1 MSRSWSWPRDM
12 ACLKSWSLEAYRDGL
27 VAFSRTQD
35 YRAQLSVFCS
45 GPGRAELLVTYDDPI
60 GGHNGFRETFSRI
73 GALSFL
79 SHTISRS
86 AIRLIEESSRIS
98 LHIPMTDRQLED
110 LQNDSDPNGMLS
122 VGPNEPRAYWGYVSE
137 RISLSNLNSSVR
149 LVRRNCI
156 H

>member
-1 MSRSWSWPRDM
+1 M

-73 GALSFL
+73 GAFSFL

-122 VGPNEPRAYWGYVSE
+122 VGRNEPRASWG
-137 RISLSNLNSSVR
+137 
-149 LVRRNCI
+149 
-156 H
+156 